1 LWGAIFALP
10 SNMHYPFADVAV
22 LQLRKHQ
29 RQEEVAWPGYD
40 AGFIAHWCPASAK
53 WPYSLECADAVWL

>member
-1 LWGAIFALP
+1 
-10 SNMHYPFADVAV
+10 MHYPFADVAV